1 MSRERIDV
9 AIGDTTYP
17 IIIEPDAVHSLGA
30 LLDGIA
36 FPRHRVLVSSP
47 RVWKHH
53 GDRIGAA
60 LPGTA
65 VVLIRDGERAKTMAT
80 AGRIHDAL
88 IGQQADRGA
97 GVVAV
102 GGGVIGDVA
111 GFAAATYL
119 RGIAVAHVPTTL
131 LAQVDSAVGGK
142 VGVNH
147 RLGKNLIGAFH
158 QPRLVAADPNL
169 LRTLPAREFR
179 AGLYEVVKYGMTFE
193 GELFERV
200 RENLPAILRRDV
212 DVLSPIIAA
221 CCRIKARVVMED
233 ERERGPRRLLN
244 FGHTAGHAFEAVT
257 SYQRFRHGEAIAW
270 GMRVAADVGV
280 ARGVLDPSAR
290 DKLDALVAA
299 LGPLPPI
306 SDLSAEDVLAAIK
319 RDKKVVDGRLHYVL
333 PTGVGRAEIVDTVTE
348 QELRAALER
357 IARQWTTA
365 PGTG

>member
-1 MSRERIDV
+1 VSRDRIDV
-9 AIGDTTYP
+9 AIGDISYP
-17 IIIEPDAVHSLGA
+17 IVIEPDVVPALGA
-30 LLDGIA
+30 LLDEVA

-47 RVWKHH
+47 RVWTHH
-53 GDRIGAA
+53 GDRLGAA
-60 LPGTA
+60 LPNTA
-65 VVLIRDGERAKTMAT
+65 HVLIPDGERAKTVAT

-88 IGQQADRGA
+88 IAERADRGA

-158 QPRLVAADPNL
+158 QPRLVAVDPTV

-179 AGLYEVVKYGMTFE
+179 AGLYEVVKYGMTFDA
-193 GELFERV
+193 GLFERI
-200 RENLPAILRRDV
+200 RQNLPGILRREV
-212 DVLSPIIAA
+212 GVLAPIIGE

-244 FGHTAGHAFEAVT
+244 FGHTLGHAFEAVT
-257 SYQRFRHGEAIAW
+257 AYRRFRHGEAIAW

-280 ARGVLDPSAR
+280 ARGALDPAAR
-290 DKLDALVAA
+290 DQLDAVIAA

-306 SDLSAEDVLAAIK
+306 ADLAVDDLLAAVT
-319 RDKKVVDGRLHYVL
+319 RDKKVVEGRLHYVL
-333 PTGVGRAEIVDTVTE
+333 ATAVGRAEIVDSVTE
-348 QELRAALER
+348 RDLRAALDR
-357 IARQWTTA
+357 VAR
-365 PGTG
+365 